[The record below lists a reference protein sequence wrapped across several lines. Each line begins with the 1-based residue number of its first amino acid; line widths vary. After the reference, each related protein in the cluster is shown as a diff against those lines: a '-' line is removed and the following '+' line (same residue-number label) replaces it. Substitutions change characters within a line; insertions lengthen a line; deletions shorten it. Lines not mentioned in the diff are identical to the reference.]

1 MRYTDRQPVKTEKGT
16 HAMKKY
22 HFNALNIEPA
32 LFFRGTPEE
41 IDRAENAEEAA
52 AEALKAII
60 YAPGFKALEI
70 RKQYPRGT
78 AREILHHSTRPGV
91 LFQLSYID
99 PDGVPAMHEN
109 FIQTA
114 PDAVPEAIHEERDL
128 LAHFVG
134 LFRHERPL
142 DIFVL

>member
-1 MRYTDRQPVKTEKGT
+1 
-16 HAMKKY
+16 MKKY
-22 HFNALNIEPA
+22 HFEPLQIEPA

-70 RKQYPRGT
+70 HKERPTGT

-109 FIQTA
+109 YIQTA
-114 PDAVPEAIHEERDL
+114 PDAVPEAIHEERKL
-128 LAHFVG
+128 LAHFIG

>member
-1 MRYTDRQPVKTEKGT
+1 
-16 HAMKKY
+16 MKKY
-22 HFNALNIEPA
+22 HFEP
-32 LFFRGTPEE
+32 LKIDPVLYFRGTDEE
-41 IDRAENAEEAA
+41 IERAEKAEETA

-70 RKQYPRGT
+70 RKTYPSGT
-78 AREILHHSTRPGV
+78 AREILHHSTRHGV

-109 FIQTA
+109 YIQTA

-128 LAHFVG
+128 LRHIVG
-134 LFRHERPL
+134 FFRRESAL
-142 DIFVL
+142 DIVAI

>member
-1 MRYTDRQPVKTEKGT
+1 MRYTNRQPGKTEKGT
-16 HAMKKY
+16 NQMKKY
-22 HFNALNIEPA
+22 HFEPLHIKPV

-41 IDRAENAEEAA
+41 IERAENAEEAA
-52 AEALKAII
+52 AEAIKTII
-60 YAPGFKALEI
+60 YAPNFSALEI
-70 RKQYPRGT
+70 RKTYPRGT

-109 FIQTA
+109 YIQTA